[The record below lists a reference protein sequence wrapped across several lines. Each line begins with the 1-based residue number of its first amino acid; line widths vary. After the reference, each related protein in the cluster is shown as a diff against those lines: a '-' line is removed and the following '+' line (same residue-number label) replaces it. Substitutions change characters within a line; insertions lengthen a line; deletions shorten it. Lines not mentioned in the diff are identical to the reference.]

1 MEELSNETSFE
12 PEQYSIAFQN
22 VNFAYNQGEPI
33 LRNINFEIDS
43 SQFVAIVG
51 PSGSG
56 KSTIL
61 NLITKYYEPE
71 RGDILIGQQ
80 VIQSIAS
87 EKYCRKF
94 H

>member
-1 MEELSNETSFE
+1 M
-12 PEQYSIAFQN
+12 
-22 VNFAYNQGEPI
+22 NFAYSQEEPV
-33 LRNINFEIDS
+33 LRDINFEIGS

-61 NLITKYYEPE
+61 NLITKYYEPN

-80 VIQSIAS
+80 TIQSIAT
-87 EKYCRKF
+87 EKVMQKISMVDQDTFCLMTRY
-94 H
+94 